1 MRTTIRK
8 WFWAWE
14 FDKEETWLDEMSA
27 QGKALVSARYAT
39 YEFEDCAPG
48 EYAVRLEMLE
58 HDPASEEG
66 KQYIAFVEETGAEYV
81 GHVMKWVYF
90 RKKTADGPFELHG
103 DNATRIKHLGSIIR
117 LLKPLMALNV
127 GMGVYNLC
135 IGIGLNSVVNV
146 VCAGASAAVAVLLY
160 RGMVKLNEKKK
171 QLEKDAQLF
180 E

>member
-1 MRTTIRK
+1 MRQVIRK

-14 FDKEETWLDEMSA
+14 FDKEEQWLDDMA
-27 QGKALVSARYAT
+27 AKGKALISARYAT
-39 YEFEDCAPG
+39 YEFEDSAPC

-58 HDPASEEG
+58 QAPDSPEG
-66 KQYIAFVEETGAEYV
+66 RQYIEFVESTGAEYV
-81 GHVMKWVYF
+81 GKVMKWVYF

-103 DNATRIKHLGSIIR
+103 DNATRIKHLGGISR

-127 GMGVYNLC
+127 GIGVYNLC

-146 VCAGASAAVAVLLY
+146 VCAGASAAVAFLLY
-160 RGMVKLNEKKK
+160 RGIVKLNEKKK
-171 QLEKDAQLF
+171 QLEKEAQLF

>member
-1 MRTTIRK
+1 MRQVIRK

-14 FDKEETWLDEMSA
+14 FDKEEQWLCDMA
-27 QGKALVSARYAT
+27 VQGKALVSARYIT
-39 YEFEDCAPG
+39 YEFEDSEPG

-58 HDPASEEG
+58 HSPSSPEG
-66 KQYIAFVEETGAEYV
+66 QQYIEFVESTGAEYV
-81 GHVMKWVYF
+81 GKVMKWVYF

-103 DNATRIKHLGSIIR
+103 DNATRIKHLGGIIR

-127 GMGVYNLC
+127 GCGVYNLG

-146 VCAGASAAVAVLLY
+146 VCAAASGAVAWLLY
-160 RGMVKLNEKKK
+160 RGIVKLNEKKK
-171 QLEKDAQLF
+171 RLEKDAQLF